1 MDDEDTLPL
10 KRVEFSLTKF
20 NEVAI
25 PHHLDLLRQHKANI
39 IKYERA
45 GEWRR
50 ARVSAGE
57 AARAAGRLRELLTE
71 LCALRARVRPAD
83 RARFDALTQRSRDA
97 TLRAVRDYLGS
108 APQTID
114 GAAAET
120 APVAGSAVSTDS
132 VGVVA
137 HAQPGTDLLAGDL
150 QLYVDEQEV
159 NLQER
164 EALLRG
170 CSELQAE
177 LLALHQ
183 VWEDTQRAALAQR
196 EQVSAA
202 ESSVAVAADNIGA
215 ARQYLALGERLR
227 AGAWGAG
234 GAALGLVAAGP
245 VGVMVGAKAGALAA
259 AAGSVLGYL
268 GASILARRRTQPEP
282 DPGADKTE

>member
-50 ARVSAGE
+50 ARGAASE

-71 LCALRARVRPAD
+71 LCALRGRVRPPD
-83 RARFDALTQRSRDA
+83 RARFDALTQHSRDA

-108 APQTID
+108 APQSI
-114 GAAAET
+114 GRGAAET

-137 HAQPGTDLLAGDL
+137 HAQPGTDLVAGDI

-177 LLALHQ
+177 LLALHH

-202 ESSVAVAADNIGA
+202 ETSVAVAADNISA
-215 ARQYLALGERLR
+215 ARQYLAVGERLR

-234 GAALGLVAAGP
+234 GAMLGLVAAGP
-245 VGVMVGAKAGALAA
+245 VGVLVGAKAGALAA

-268 GASILARRRTQPEP
+268 GASRLARRRGQPEP
-282 DPGADKTE
+282 DPGADKAE

>member
-1 MDDEDTLPL
+1 MSRWISGCERGSVSSAEWL
-10 KRVEFSLTKF
+10 
-20 NEVAI
+20 
-25 PHHLDLLRQHKANI
+25 Q
-39 IKYERA
+39 YERA

-50 ARVSAGE
+50 ARASATE
-57 AARAAGRLRELLTE
+57 AARAAARLRELLTE
-71 LCALRARVRPAD
+71 LGALRRRVRGTD

-108 APQTID
+108 APQPIARGSPD
-114 GAAAET
+114 AAPLA
-120 APVAGSAVSTDS
+120 ASAVSTES

-137 HAQPGTDLLAGDL
+137 HAQPGADLLAGDI
-150 QLYVDEQEV
+150 QLYVDEQEI

-196 EQVSAA
+196 DQVAAA
-202 ESSVAVAADNIGA
+202 ESSVAVAADNVSA
-215 ARQYLALGERLR
+215 ARQHLAAGERLR

-245 VGVMVGAKAGALAA
+245 VGLVVGAKAGAVAA

-268 GASILARRRTQPEP
+268 GARLLARRRDQAAV
-282 DPGADKTE
+282 DPAADKAD